1 MPRLIWSP
9 ESLDDLR
16 NIAASLAPRNARAG
30 LDALHAI
37 RAGANRL
44 TDYPRIGRAIDE
56 PFRVLGIRT
65 TPYLIIYRVDG
76 EAIDVIRVRHRR
88 EDWLSIEGE
97 I

>member
-16 NIAASLAPRNARAG
+16 NIAAWLAPRDARAG
-30 LDALHAI
+30 LAALRAI
-37 RAGANRL
+37 RAAADRL

-56 PFRVLGIRT
+56 PFRVLGVRT
-65 TPYLIIYRVDG
+65 TPYLIIYRLHGD
-76 EAIDVIRVRHRR
+76 AIDIIRVRHRR